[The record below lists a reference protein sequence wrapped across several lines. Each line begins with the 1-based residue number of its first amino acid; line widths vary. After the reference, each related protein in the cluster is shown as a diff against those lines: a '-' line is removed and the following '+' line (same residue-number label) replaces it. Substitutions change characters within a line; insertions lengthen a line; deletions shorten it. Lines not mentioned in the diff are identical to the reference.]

1 MKEDLKLVKYYMVKP
16 SIKTF
21 GGLEITKETKFE
33 TENDNGKVRQKLE
46 NCVLTTELEQE
57 YDIKDEKTG
66 KEYKTTELT
75 KLTSVLP
82 EGTILIWNEN
92 QGYTMLNTEMCTVE
106 EGKKIVN
113 ELYNIVK
120 DIK

>member
-33 TENDNGKVRQKLE
+33 TENDDGKVKQKLE

-113 ELYNIVK
+113 ELYDIVK

>member
-21 GGLEITKETKFE
+21 GGLEITGETKFE
-33 TENDNGKVRQKLE
+33 TENDDGKVRQKLE
-46 NCVLTTELEQE
+46 SCVLTTELEQE

-66 KEYKTTELT
+66 KEYKTTEVT

-106 EGKKIVN
+106 EGKRIVN
-113 ELYNIVK
+113 ELYDIVK

>member
-113 ELYNIVK
+113 ELYDIVK

>member
-33 TENDNGKVRQKLE
+33 TENDDGKVKQKLE

-82 EGTILIWNEN
+82 EGTILIWSEN

-113 ELYNIVK
+113 ELYDIVK

>member
-33 TENDNGKVRQKLE
+33 TENDDGKVRQKLE
-46 NCVLTTELEQE
+46 SCVLTTELEQE

-113 ELYNIVK
+113 ELYDIVK

>member
-92 QGYTMLNTEMCTVE
+92 QGYTMLNTQMCTVE